1 MTIVVPH
8 KNFQV
13 KNNKISV
20 TKMPNQKLL
29 KNKIRKERKE
39 LISLQSKARGQ
50 HMYLQ
55 NMKKMV
61 KMVSTIIYYHIIHS
75 HGQSDKPSKLAN
87 LFNQKKIFEDLGT
100 ESFIVVDSFG
110 STSSSIVVHRDRVI
124 PKVKI
129 DTDFNKYKIYEFLEV
144 VIGSL
149 SLHLECVLL
158 SLVYLE
164 TLMTKKG

>member
-13 KNNKISV
+13 ENNRISV
-20 TKMPNQKLL
+20 TKIPNKTLL
-29 KNKIRKERKE
+29 KEKIRKERKE
-39 LISLQSKARGQ
+39 MINLQSKARGKR
-50 HMYLQ
+50 MYLE

-75 HGQSDKPSKLAN
+75 HGQSDRPSKLAN

-100 ESFIVVDSFG
+100 ENMIFIDSFS
-110 STSSSIVVHRDRVI
+110 STSSSIVVHTDKVV